1 MATKIEQVVERV
13 TRDGMNPS
21 HATTTAVELATQPL
35 LAAFERHEQR
45 EAQRQAAAASLDY
58 PHASPPRRRPPP
70 AAPPTPDAQE
80 GCSALRSGP
89 GPAAA
94 QNALQEP
101 GLASLRAKEATVGAA
116 SAAAPAT
123 PAAREGSLALGSGPS
138 PAAAQGD
145 AVVSVASGVRQASPL
160 GFYSMQDIWRRL
172 VELAQASNVVLPCA

>member
-1 MATKIEQVVERV
+1 M
-13 TRDGMNPS
+13 
-21 HATTTAVELATQPL
+21 
-35 LAAFERHEQR
+35 
-45 EAQRQAAAASLDY
+45 
-58 PHASPPRRRPPP
+58 
-70 AAPPTPDAQE
+70 
-80 GCSALRSGP
+80 
-89 GPAAA
+89 
-94 QNALQEP
+94 
-101 GLASLRAKEATVGAA
+101 GAA